1 MQDLFNS
8 RLSLTD
14 LVDIYVDAYQQLHGF
29 PPQDFMG
36 LNRAGMVDLI
46 ERLDEEAQRLGVV
59 FQ

>member
-8 RLSLTD
+8 RLSLND

-29 PPQDFMG
+29 PPQDYQG
-36 LNRAGMVDLI
+36 LNRSRMVDLI
-46 ERLDEEAQRLGVV
+46 ERLDDEAQRLGIV